1 MLRFALIAFSAS
13 FLFSL
18 PMLGVGNDS
27 GSNET
32 TQQILKPDT
41 SPVRAPTVQVKLE
54 RSGGTTISNGKG
66 ETGMSCDVA
75 VSQVKTPPQK
85 IATSSKYLPQ
95 DAMENERQDASHIAV
110 FKPIWRSI
118 LELENI
124 ETRFGAG
131 CAMRVLHQW
140 ATSQALIDAAT
151 PDAKLT
157 RARVLAEISGLVATW
172 GVAGDLDRQKP
183 ITDWLTIMANDTMV
197 FFDVEAGPRS
207 ARNNH
212 RYWAALALATVGS
225 LTGDQNKI
233 DWARQSYRI
242 GVCQVTEDGT
252 LPLEI
257 QRGALARNY
266 HIYAFRPLA
275 GTFVTFRKI
284 GQPLDGIC
292 SGSLERLAK
301 AALKGVDDATL
312 FEAATMKQQIKPPR
326 EDSYPA
332 HLRLDTLKRD
342 LQQG

>member
-27 GSNET
+27 GSGEVAYK
-32 TQQILKPDT
+32 IPKPNT
-41 SPVRAPTVQVKLE
+41 SPAPTPTVQVKLE
-54 RSGGTTISNGKG
+54 RSGNATISNGTK
-66 ETGMSCDVA
+66 ETGMSCGVA
-75 VSQVKTPPQK
+75 ASQIETPPQK
-85 IATSSKYLPQ
+85 IATSSKYLPR
-95 DAMENERQDASHIAV
+95 DAVENERQDASHVAV

-124 ETRFGAG
+124 KTRFGTE
-131 CAMRVLHQW
+131 CAMGVLRQW
-140 ATSQALIDAAT
+140 ATAHALIDATT

-157 RARVLAEISGLVATW
+157 RARVLAEISGLVAAW
-172 GVAGDLDRQKP
+172 GVAGDLDRQKSV
-183 ITDWLTIMANDTMV
+183 TDWLNIMADDTMV

-252 LPLEI
+252 LPLEMR
-257 QRGALARNY
+257 RGALARNY
-266 HIYAFRPLA
+266 HLYAFRPLA
-275 GTFVTFRKI
+275 ATFVTFRKI
-284 GQPLDGIC
+284 RQPLDDIC

-301 AALKGVDDATL
+301 AALNGVDDARL
-312 FEAATMKQQIKPPR
+312 FEAATMKQQTKPPR

-332 HLRLDTLKRD
+332 YLRLDALKRD
-342 LQQG
+342 LQEG

>member
-18 PMLGVGNDS
+18 PMLGVGSDS
-27 GSNET
+27 GSSEAAHK
-32 TQQILKPDT
+32 IAKPNP
-41 SPVRAPTVQVKLE
+41 SPARPPVVQVKLE
-54 RSGGTTISNGKG
+54 RSGSTTIANGRG
-66 ETGMSCDVA
+66 ETGINCDVA
-75 VSQVKTPPQK
+75 ASQIETPPQK
-85 IATSSKYLPQ
+85 IATSSKYLSQ
-95 DAMENERQDASHIAV
+95 DAIASEPQDASHTAV

-124 ETRFGAG
+124 EAHFGAE
-131 CAMRVLHQW
+131 CAMRVLRQW
-140 ATSQALIDAAT
+140 ATSHALIDATT

-157 RARVLAEISGLVATW
+157 RARVLAEISGLIAAW
-172 GVAGDLDRQKP
+172 GVAIDLDRQKP
-183 ITDWLTIMANDTMV
+183 ITEWLNVMADDTMV
-197 FFDVEAGPRS
+197 FFDIEAGPRS

-233 DWARQSYRI
+233 EWARRSYRI
-242 GVCQVTEDGT
+242 GVCQVTKDGT
-252 LPLEI
+252 LPLEM

-266 HIYAFRPLA
+266 HLYAFRPLA

-284 GQPLDGIC
+284 GQPLDDIC

-301 AALKGVDDATL
+301 AALNGVEDATL
-312 FEAATMKQQIKPPR
+312 FEAVTMKQQTKPPR

-332 HLRLDTLKRD
+332 HLRLDALKRD

>member
-27 GSNET
+27 GSSKVAYN
-32 TQQILKPDT
+32 IPKPDT
-41 SPVRAPTVQVKLE
+41 SPAPTPTVQVKLE
-54 RSGGTTISNGKG
+54 RPRNATISNGNW

-75 VSQVKTPPQK
+75 VSQIETPPQK
-85 IATSSKYLPQ
+85 IATSSKYLPR
-95 DAMENERQDASHIAV
+95 DAVENERQDASHVAV

-124 ETRFGAG
+124 KTRFGTE
-131 CAMRVLHQW
+131 CAMGVLRQW
-140 ATSQALIDAAT
+140 ATAHALIDATT

-157 RARVLAEISGLVATW
+157 RARVLAEISGLVAAW
-172 GVAGDLDRQKP
+172 GVAGDLDRQKSV
-183 ITDWLTIMANDTMV
+183 TDWLNIMADDTMV

-212 RYWAALALATVGS
+212 RYWAALALATVGN

-252 LPLEI
+252 LPLEMR
-257 QRGALARNY
+257 RGALARNY
-266 HIYAFRPLA
+266 HLYAFRPLA
-275 GTFVTFRKI
+275 ATFVTFRKI
-284 GQPLDGIC
+284 GQPLDDIC

-301 AALKGVDDATL
+301 AALNGVDDATL
-312 FEAATMKQQIKPPR
+312 FETATMKQQTKPPR

-332 HLRLDTLKRD
+332 HLRLDALKRD
-342 LQQG
+342 LQEG

>member
-18 PMLGVGNDS
+18 PMLGVGTDS
-27 GSNET
+27 GPNKAAH
-32 TQQILKPDT
+32 QILKPGT
-41 SPVRAPTVQVKLE
+41 LPVRPPTVQVKLE
-54 RSGGTTISNGKG
+54 RSGNAMISNGKT

-75 VSQVKTPPQK
+75 TSQIETPPQK
-85 IATSSKYLPQ
+85 IATSSKYFSR
-95 DAMENERQDASHIAV
+95 DAMENERHDASHIAV

-124 ETRFGAG
+124 ETRFGAE
-131 CAMRVLHQW
+131 CAMRVLRQW
-140 ATSQALIDAAT
+140 ATSHALIDAIT

-157 RARVLAEISGLVATW
+157 RARVLAEISGLVAAW

-183 ITDWLTIMANDTMV
+183 ITEWLNIMANDTMV
-197 FFDVEAGPRS
+197 FFDVEAGPKS

-242 GVCQVTEDGT
+242 GVCQVTADGT
-252 LPLEI
+252 LPLEM

-266 HIYAFRPLA
+266 HLYAFRPLA
-275 GTFVTFRKI
+275 GTFVAFRKI
-284 GQPLDGIC
+284 GQPLDDIC

-301 AALKGVDDATL
+301 VALNGVNDATL
-312 FEAATMKQQIKPPR
+312 FEAATMKQQTKPPR

-332 HLRLDTLKRD
+332 HLRLDTLERD

>member
-1 MLRFALIAFSAS
+1 MLRFALITFSAS

-18 PMLGVGNDS
+18 PMLGVGSDS
-27 GSNET
+27 GSNEAAHE
-32 TQQILKPDT
+32 ILKPTT
-41 SPVRAPTVQVKLE
+41 SPARPPTVQVKLE
-54 RSGGTTISNGKG
+54 RSDSTTIANGEK
-66 ETGMSCDVA
+66 ETRVSCGVA
-75 VSQVKTPPQK
+75 ASKIETPPRK
-85 IATSSKYLPQ
+85 IATSSKYLSR
-95 DAMENERQDASHIAV
+95 DATEGERQEASHIAV

-124 ETRFGAG
+124 ETRFGAE

-140 ATSQALIDAAT
+140 ATSNALIDAIT

-157 RARVLAEISGLVATW
+157 RARVLAEISGLIAAW
-172 GVAGDLDRQKP
+172 GGAGDLGRQP
-183 ITDWLTIMANDTMV
+183 ITDWLSIMADDTMV

-242 GVCQVTEDGT
+242 GVCQVAEDGT
-252 LPLEI
+252 LPLEM

-266 HIYAFRPLA
+266 HLYAFRPLA

-284 GQPLDGIC
+284 GQPLDDIC

-301 AALKGVDDATL
+301 AALNGVDDATL
-312 FEAATMKQQIKPPR
+312 FEAATMKQQTKPPR

-332 HLRLDTLKRD
+332 HLRLDALKRD

>member
-27 GSNET
+27 GSNDAT
-32 TQQILKPDT
+32 HKILKPNT
-41 SPVRAPTVQVKLE
+41 SPARPPTVQVKLE
-54 RSGGTTISNGKG
+54 KSGNATISNGMK
-66 ETGMSCDVA
+66 ETGMSCGA
-75 VSQVKTPPQK
+75 TASQIETPPQK
-85 IATSSKYLPQ
+85 IATSSKYLSR
-95 DAMENERQDASHIAV
+95 DAIESERQDASHIAV

-124 ETRFGAG
+124 ETRFGAE

-140 ATSQALIDAAT
+140 ATAHALIDATT

-157 RARVLAEISGLVATW
+157 RARVLAEISGLVAAW

-183 ITDWLTIMANDTMV
+183 IAEWLNIMADDTMV
-197 FFDVEAGPRS
+197 FFDTEAGPRS

-233 DWARQSYRI
+233 EWARQSYRI

-252 LPLEI
+252 LPLEM

-266 HIYAFRPLA
+266 HLYAFRPLA

-284 GQPLDGIC
+284 GQPLDDIC

-301 AALKGVDDATL
+301 ATLNGVDDAAL
-312 FEAATMKQQIKPPR
+312 FEAATTKQQTKPPR

-332 HLRLDTLKRD
+332 HLRLDALKRE

>member
-1 MLRFALIAFSAS
+1 MLRFALITFSAS

-18 PMLGVGNDS
+18 PMLGVGSDS
-27 GSNET
+27 GSNEAAHE
-32 TQQILKPDT
+32 ILKPT
-41 SPVRAPTVQVKLE
+41 TPPAHPPTVQVKLE
-54 RSGGTTISNGKG
+54 RSDSATIANGKK
-66 ETGMSCDVA
+66 ETGVSCGVA
-75 VSQVKTPPQK
+75 ASKIETPPRK
-85 IATSSKYLPQ
+85 IATSSKYLFR
-95 DAMENERQDASHIAV
+95 DATEGERQEASHIAV

-118 LELENI
+118 LELENV
-124 ETRFGAG
+124 ETRFGAE

-140 ATSQALIDAAT
+140 ATSNALIDAIT

-157 RARVLAEISGLVATW
+157 RARVLAEISGLIATW
-172 GVAGDLDRQKP
+172 GGAGDLDRQP
-183 ITDWLTIMANDTMV
+183 IMDWLSIMADDTMV

-252 LPLEI
+252 LPLEM

-266 HIYAFRPLA
+266 HLYAFRPLA

-284 GQPLDGIC
+284 GQPLDDIC

-301 AALKGVDDATL
+301 AALNGVDDATL
-312 FEAATMKQQIKPPR
+312 FEAATMKQQTKPPR

-332 HLRLDTLKRD
+332 HLRLDALKRD

>member
-27 GSNET
+27 GSNEAAHKT
-32 TQQILKPDT
+32 LKPNT
-41 SPVRAPTVQVKLE
+41 SPSPMPTVQVKLE
-54 RSGGTTISNGKG
+54 RSGSAAISNGKK
-66 ETGMSCDVA
+66 ETGMNCSVA
-75 VSQVKTPPQK
+75 ASQIETPPQK
-85 IATSSKYLPQ
+85 IATSSKYLPR
-95 DAMENERQDASHIAV
+95 DMMDSDRPDASHIAV

-124 ETRFGAG
+124 ETRFGAE
-131 CAMRVLHQW
+131 CAMRVLRQW
-140 ATSQALIDAAT
+140 ARSHALIDATT

-157 RARVLAEISGLVATW
+157 RARVLAEISGLVAAW

-183 ITDWLTIMANDTMV
+183 ITDWLNIMANDTMV

-242 GVCQVTEDGT
+242 GVCQVTEDGI
-252 LPLEI
+252 LPLEM

-266 HIYAFRPLA
+266 HLYAFRPLA

-284 GQPLDGIC
+284 GQPLDDIC
-292 SGSLERLAK
+292 AGSLDRLAK
-301 AALKGVDDATL
+301 AALHGVDDATL
-312 FEAATMKQQIKPPR
+312 FEAATMKQQTKPPR

-332 HLRLDTLKRD
+332 HLRLDALKRD

>member
-1 MLRFALIAFSAS
+1 
-13 FLFSL
+13 
-18 PMLGVGNDS
+18 MLGVGNDS
-27 GSNET
+27 GSSEVAYK
-32 TQQILKPDT
+32 IPKPDT
-41 SPVRAPTVQVKLE
+41 SPVPTPTVQVKLE
-54 RSGGTTISNGKG
+54 RSGNATISNGAKK
-66 ETGMSCDVA
+66 TGMSCGVA
-75 VSQVKTPPQK
+75 ASQIETPPQK
-85 IATSSKYLPQ
+85 IATSSKYLPR
-95 DAMENERQDASHIAV
+95 DAMESERQDASHMAV

-124 ETRFGAG
+124 ETRFGTE
-131 CAMRVLHQW
+131 CAMGVLRQW
-140 ATSQALIDAAT
+140 ATSRALIDAT
-151 PDAKLT
+151 TSDAKLT
-157 RARVLAEISGLVATW
+157 RARVLAEISGLVAAW

-183 ITDWLTIMANDTMV
+183 ITDWLNIMANDTMV
-197 FFDVEAGPRS
+197 FFDVEAGPKS

-252 LPLEI
+252 LPLEM

-266 HIYAFRPLA
+266 HLYAFRPLA

-284 GQPLDGIC
+284 GQPLDDIC

-301 AALKGVDDATL
+301 AALNGVDDARL
-312 FEAATMKQQIKPPR
+312 FEAATMKRQTKPPR

-342 LQQG
+342 LQEG

>member
-27 GSNET
+27 GSNDVT
-32 TQQILKPDT
+32 HKTLKPDT

-54 RSGGTTISNGKG
+54 KSDGATFSNGKG

-75 VSQVKTPPQK
+75 VSQIETPPQK
-85 IATSSKYLPQ
+85 LATSSKYLPR
-95 DAMENERQDASHIAV
+95 DAMENARQDASHVAV

-118 LELENI
+118 LALENI
-124 ETRFGAG
+124 ETRFGAE
-131 CAMRVLHQW
+131 CATRVLRQW
-140 ATSQALIDAAT
+140 ATSKALIDATT

-157 RARVLAEISGLVATW
+157 RARVLAEISGLVAAW
-172 GVAGDLDRQKP
+172 GVAGDPGRQKP
-183 ITDWLTIMANDTMV
+183 IMDWLTIMADDTMV

-252 LPLEI
+252 LPLEM

-266 HIYAFRPLA
+266 HLYAFRPLA

-284 GQPLDGIC
+284 GQPLDDIC

-301 AALKGVDDATL
+301 AALNGVDDATL
-312 FEAATMKQQIKPPR
+312 FEAATMKQQTKPPR

-332 HLRLDTLKRD
+332 HLRLDALKRD

>member
-27 GSNET
+27 GSNDAAHK
-32 TQQILKPDT
+32 ILKPNT
-41 SPVRAPTVQVKLE
+41 SPARPPTVQVKLE
-54 RSGGTTISNGKG
+54 KSGSATISNGMK
-66 ETGMSCDVA
+66 ETGMSCGA
-75 VSQVKTPPQK
+75 TASQIETPPQK
-85 IATSSKYLPQ
+85 IATSSKYLSR
-95 DAMENERQDASHIAV
+95 DAIESERQDASHIAV

-124 ETRFGAG
+124 ETRFGAE

-140 ATSQALIDAAT
+140 ATAHALIDATT

-157 RARVLAEISGLVATW
+157 RARVLAEISGLVAAW

-183 ITDWLTIMANDTMV
+183 IAEWLNIMADDTMV
-197 FFDVEAGPRS
+197 FFDTEAGPRS

-233 DWARQSYRI
+233 EWARQSYRI

-252 LPLEI
+252 LPLEM

-266 HIYAFRPLA
+266 HLYAFRPLA

-284 GQPLDGIC
+284 GQPLDDIC

-301 AALKGVDDATL
+301 ATLNGVDDAAL
-312 FEAATMKQQIKPPR
+312 FEAATTKQQTKPPR

-332 HLRLDTLKRD
+332 HLRLDALKRE